1 MRKVHFIL
9 GTNPSRQRRLFAATA
24 SQSGKT
30 IRERKSLLPAVSL
43 VIALTFILAAC
54 GATVSGSG
62 TGSTGSSPS
71 PTATTVNTG
80 STTEGCPSN
89 AVVTSKPAPNVTVN
103 LKDMN
108 STVTAHVADIVEV
121 DLPFG
126 QMWSGP
132 TSSQSILTQQQP
144 SGFAWSAGKVCVWRF
159 TTQNTGTE
167 QLTFSGRPICKK
179 GEACPQYIMQVPFT
193 IVVK

>member
-1 MRKVHFIL
+1 MRTVHIL
-9 GTNPSRQRRLFAATA
+9 QRRT
-24 SQSGKT
+24 
-30 IRERKSLLPAVSL
+30 LLPAVSL

-54 GATVSGSG
+54 GTITVPGSSS
-62 TGSTGSSPS
+62 GSTGNSPS
-71 PTATTVNTG
+71 PTATTGSTGITG
-80 STTEGCPSN
+80 STTAGCPSN
-89 AVVTSKPAPNVTVN
+89 AVVTSKPTANVTVN

-108 STVTAHVADIVEV
+108 STVTAHVADIIEV

-144 SGFAWSAGKVCVWRF
+144 AGFAWSAAKVCVWRF
-159 TTQNTGTE
+159 TAQNTGTA
-167 QLTFSGRPICKK
+167 QLAFSGRPICKK

-193 IVVK
+193 VVVK

>member
-1 MRKVHFIL
+1 MRTVHML
-9 GTNPSRQRRLFAATA
+9 
-24 SQSGKT
+24 K
-30 IRERKSLLPAVSL
+30 RKPLLMVVSL
-43 VIALTFILAAC
+43 VIALAFILTAC
-54 GATVSGSG
+54 GTITVPGS
-62 TGSTGSSPS
+62 GSTGSSPS
-71 PTATTVNTG
+71 PTATTGSTG
-80 STTEGCPSN
+80 STAEGCPSN
-89 AVVTSKPAPNVTVN
+89 AVVTSKPTANVTVN
-103 LKDMN
+103 IKNMN

-132 TSSQSILTQQQP
+132 TSSQNIMTLQQP
-144 SGFAWSAGKVCVWRF
+144 AGFAWSTGKVCVWRF
-159 TTQNTGTE
+159 TAQNTGTA